1 VTVFFEG
8 LGLAIVTGSKSG
20 IVILRSV
27 ASRNTFLRCRDI
39 KAGTEIYLSELYQTF
54 VQQKKQS
61 STFLHIYIVEGCHWL
76 ECMFFWVS

>member
-27 ASRNTFLRCRDI
+27 ASRNTFLRCRDV
-39 KAGTEIYLSELYQTF
+39 KTGTEIYSSELYQIS

-61 STFLHIYIVEGCHWL
+61 STFYRFLLWKAVIGLFSC
-76 ECMFFWVS
+76 FWVS